1 MSGESSGSNRFE
13 EEMRNVWNHIKRP
26 FLPIRSSVPNIQ
38 ELTKLEGQNEALQ
51 NYAVWRRS
59 SLFLAAPSVVLS
71 MILGLV
77 NYGIGLSHPGSDNLN
92 GWCKFIM
99 FMAEFSDFFLL
110 GALLGAAFLFPQIR
124 RSTQVLQ
131 IGWIV
136 SLVSAFLPAIFP
148 LEMLLAND
156 VVIVDQAAFL
166 QGKVA
171 LALTYAISLLPIVIT
186 LPGSAIRACL
196 KVRNLFPNSSL
207 PGWILMLTSPFYS
220 LVVLIALVM
229 VVQIWGNGLLLS
241 GTLLLVIKPLGN
253 VIWGRFFLEPNSEE
267 VDRKIKILLLSSL
280 GAGMLGLLL
289 IAIWILTADVGLD
302 VGTVVRL
309 LFETIGRILVT
320 TVVFCDFV
328 VGMVLRDW
336 EMAQKKKDVLVQED
350 YVDIEAFL
358 QALKVQSTPKER
370 TKAKDQDQKDP
381 EAANEAKVNVENSP
395 ASASEKKAQARSRK
409 TITEMPDG
417 TVKVKEETTHAD
429 GSMTVTETITENV

>member
-13 EEMRNVWNHIKRP
+13 EEMRNIWNHTKRP
-26 FLPIRSSVPNIQ
+26 FLPIRSCLPNTQ

-51 NYAVWRRS
+51 KYAVWRRS
-59 SLFLAAPSVVLS
+59 NLFLAAPSVVLS

-77 NYGIGLSHPGSDNLN
+77 NYGIDVSRLAVILN
-92 GWCKFIM
+92 GWCKFIF

-124 RSTQVLQ
+124 RSTQVLK

-136 SLVSAFLPAIFP
+136 SIVFPFLPAIFP
-148 LEMLLAND
+148 LEMLLTNGAVN
-156 VVIVDQAAFL
+156 ILNPAL
-166 QGKVA
+166 LLESKVQ
-171 LALTYAISLLPIVIT
+171 LALSYAIYLLPIVIT
-186 LPGSAIRACL
+186 LPGSAIRSCL

-229 VVQIWGNGLLLS
+229 VVQVWGNGLLLT
-241 GTLLLVIKPLGN
+241 GTLLLVIKPLGY

-267 VDRKIKILLLSSL
+267 VEKKIKILLLSSL
-280 GAGMLGLLL
+280 GVGVLGILL
-289 IAIWILTADVGLD
+289 IAIWILTSDVGLN
-302 VGTVVRL
+302 VGTVIRL

-328 VGMVLRDW
+328 ISMVLRDW
-336 EMAQKKKDVLVQED
+336 EMAQKKEDVLGPEA
-350 YVDIEAFL
+350 YVDIEAFF
-358 QALKVQSTPKER
+358 QALMIQSTPEEK
-370 TKAKDQDQKDP
+370 TKAKDEDQEDL
-381 EAANEAKVNVENSP
+381 EAANEAKVNVKNSP
-395 ASASEKKAQARSRK
+395 ASASQKKARSSTK

-417 TVKVKEETTHAD
+417 TIKVREETTNAD
-429 GSMTVTETITENV
+429 GSTTVTETITENI